1 MKQQNKILATNLQIG
16 FHIVFYDRPCIVN
29 YLDEF
34 KNKINQ
40 IYIIAKDIFTGIEF
54 QDYISKDSFIEVP
67 FMRESE
73 YNLISF
79 DDSKG
84 VVTID
89 DNKSNREITLP
100 DEENETETIK
110 KQLKKLLGEEENVEK
125 IKVRI
130 LSSMGNEKII
140 SVRKSNY
147 SISDQ

>member
-110 KQLKKLLGEEENVEK
+110 KQLKKLLGEEENDKK
-125 IKVRI
+125 IKIRVI
-130 LSSMGNEKII
+130 TSMGNEKII
-140 SVRKSNY
+140 SVRESNY
-147 SISDQ
+147 SNSEH